1 MNVGKHWNH
10 ISKICMVR
18 TSVCVCACACVCVC
32 VCVCAYVCVCVRL
45 CVCVCVCVCVCTC
58 VCACVHVW
66 VRMRMCVMCACVR
79 IPVCVSIAY
88 TVCMCFIHCDPSC
101 VDVPSV
107 SFSTSPD
114 YKASMSNDIE
124 ALKAAMEVLS
134 DSDVNSFFKIL
145 TSCAGQII
153 TSGIGEFLLHPQT
166 IVSTLVLAVLSCVSR

>member
-1 MNVGKHWNH
+1 M
-10 ISKICMVR
+10 
-18 TSVCVCACACVCVC
+18 
-32 VCVCAYVCVCVRL
+32 
-45 CVCVCVCVCVCTC
+45 CVCVCVCVCVCMC
-58 VCACVHVW
+58 VCVCVCVF
-66 VRMRMCVMCACVR
+66 VMCAG
-79 IPVCVSIAY
+79 IPACDLH
-88 TVCMCFIHCDPSC
+88 TCMCLIYWDPYC

-153 TSGIGEFLLHPQT
+153 TSGIGEFLLHRQT
-166 IVSTLVLAVLSCVSR
+166 IVSTLVLAVLSSVSREVRHHSIPIGILTLLNRYNLPVCPLNRMGAW